1 MQCPYH
7 ISMSTSTSTFPTAC
21 VISATHLISPKPLVN
36 FLVGNLPNFCPPKK
50 PSRNSSSWWL
60 NHPPLKSMLV
70 KMGSFLQIL
79 GEQKKYLKPP
89 PSLGWKDPRASSQS
103 PSSKHFTRWWHR
115 VTSSWTRTPRTKNAS
130 NGASGKKL
138 KKIRH
143 EKKTVGGC
151 FCWVSKNR
159 WFIKLLKR
167 KTSFSFIPNQLSVS
181 EMQWLQLCW
190 IRQKTTSFR

>member
-130 NGASGKKL
+130 NGASGKKFDL
-138 KKIRH
+138 KKNCGGLFLLSIKKPVIYQTF
-143 EKKTVGGC
+143 EKK
-151 FCWVSKNR
+151 N
-159 WFIKLLKR
+159 
-167 KTSFSFIPNQLSVS
+167 
-181 EMQWLQLCW
+181 
-190 IRQKTTSFR
+190 